1 MITQDVSPFRYIPT
15 EEPSTTVFV
24 MPGLEV
30 LDKSIKTIHPDKMK
44 IENANLRQKIVEAFH
59 QSKNRDRQRIL
70 ERSVRIEKIKQDME
84 EKTNAKTNAE
94 TMKAQQEEEAR
105 R

>member
-1 MITQDVSPFRYIPT
+1 MISAISVAAINHL
-15 EEPSTTVFV
+15 
-24 MPGLEV
+24 GNILLELV
-30 LDKSIKTIHPDKMK
+30 RGFNTRR
-44 IENANLRQKIVEAFH
+44 NYAN
-59 QSKNRDRQRIL
+59 
-70 ERSVRIEKIKQDME
+70 KIKQDME